1 MEFYDYLEIQP
12 LGNNRFMI
20 DSEDIWVSS
29 EQDLIDINKRIVAL
43 GEQFGKPVVAT
54 CDVHFL
60 NPEDEV
66 YRRIIMAGQG
76 FDDADKQAPLYLRT
90 TEEMLSEFQYLGS
103 DKAYEVVIRNTN
115 MIGICVKKYRLCVLI
130 NVRL

>member
-1 MEFYDYLEIQP
+1 M
-12 LGNNRFMI
+12 
-20 DSEDIWVSS
+20 
-29 EQDLIDINKRIVAL
+29 
-43 GEQFGKPVVAT
+43 
-54 CDVHFL
+54 
-60 NPEDEV
+60 

-115 MIGICVKKYRLCVLI
+115 MIADMCEKYRLCVLI